1 MLSCPT
7 DLWRAVHKDDFPDG
21 PIVNE
26 KAVTG
31 VLYPTFEKKP
41 IGNDKVGNVR
51 YRDPDVV
58 ITNGMVQTGG
68 GTSLY
73 NKSNFFKGK
82 NWNYM
87 PIPQG
92 TPVDPN
98 LSITG
103 PDSRP
108 ALQADHYQIEAAKPI
123 FVEAFK
129 GALDNLA
136 RAAVEKAYANARKG
150 KP

>member
-1 MLSCPT
+1 MPACPT
-7 DLWRAVHKDDFPDG
+7 NLWRAVHKDDFPEG

-31 VLYPTFEKKP
+31 ALYPTFEKKF
-41 IGNDKVGNVR
+41 IGSDTVGNAK
-51 YRDPDVV
+51 YRDPDVTV
-58 ITNGMVQTGG
+58 TDGMVQPGG

-87 PIPQG
+87 LIPAG
-92 TPVDPN
+92 TDVDPN
-98 LSITG
+98 LAIVG
-103 PDSRP
+103 PDPRP
-108 ALQADHYQIEAAKPI
+108 AIGADHYQIEAAKPLFI
-123 FVEAFK
+123 DQFK

-136 RAAVEKAYANARKG
+136 RAAVAKAYENAHNR
-150 KP
+150 